1 MRCIKCKKKIPD
13 KSKFCNYCGVKQE
26 RQQLY
31 RRSDGLFEKIMKIN
45 GKRVAF
51 RAKTEDGVFEKIL
64 NYQDKQEKG
73 LTFEE
78 AAEMW
83 YDEHWETLSP
93 TTQKGYVCAYKEV
106 KKYFGKRYIKQI
118 THKDINQYIKQLPD
132 SYARK
137 TCLTRLQLINMI
149 FKCAI
154 TNDLCEINPCEYA
167 TIPKKHGSKRRRAPT
182 NDEIEIIK
190 KSIDIKYNSFPVGF
204 LAVLITF
211 VGLRKGEALALQYKD
226 IDRKSGRILITKSV
240 YFEHNEGKIKKPK
253 TVAGEREVIVPDV
266 LLPFFN
272 RGKPR
277 DYVFSP
283 TPDKPVRDH
292 IFRAAWNYWQE
303 NTGLDLTA
311 HQLRH
316 GCATLLLEAEL
327 EAKDIQEQL
336 GHADISTT
344 LNIYTEVSENRK
356 KKTQSIINNYIH

>member
-1 MRCIKCKKKIPD
+1 MKCKKCKKLIPD
-13 KSKFCNYCGVKQE
+13 GSKFCNHCGSPTSQKK
-26 RQQLY
+26 LY
-31 RRSDGLFEKIMKIN
+31 RRKDGLYEKIIKID

-51 RAKTEDGVFEKIL
+51 RAKTEDGVYKKIL
-64 NYQDKQEKG
+64 NYQDKEEKG

-106 KKYFGKRYIKQI
+106 KKYFGNCYIKQI
-118 THKDINQYIKQLPD
+118 THKDINRYIKQLPAT
-132 SYARK
+132 YARK
-137 TCLTRLQLINMI
+137 TCLTRLQLINMV

-167 TIPKKHGSKRRRAPT
+167 SIPKKHGSKRRRAPT
-182 NDEIEIIK
+182 NSEIEIIK
-190 KSIDIKYNSFPVGF
+190 KSIEVEYKTFSVGF
-204 LAVLITF
+204 LAVFLLYT
-211 VGLRKGEALALQYKD
+211 GCRKGEALALQYKD

-240 YFEHNEGKIKKPK
+240 YYEHNEGKIKKPK
-253 TVAGEREVIVPDV
+253 TEAGEREVIVPDV
-266 LLPFFN
+266 LLPLFTH
-272 RGKPR
+272 GKPK

-283 TPDKPVRDH
+283 TPDKPVREH
-292 IFRAAWNYWQE
+292 IFRAAWNHWQE
-303 NTGLDLTA
+303 TTGLDLTA

-336 GHADISTT
+336 GHADITTT
-344 LNIYTEVSENRK
+344 LNTYTEVSENRK
-356 KKTQSIINNYIH
+356 KKTQSIINSYIH